1 MKVKNSDLNK
11 EIRFLGAV
19 GKIFFTSSPQK
30 LEKRNRKWVK
40 RRKKHYS
47 KKENRF
53 LARSDGSKMRLRI
66 VVPKHRDLS
75 KKVPCLLWLH
85 GGGYIKGTPEM
96 MKFILPPELKKQRDC
111 IIVAPDY
118 RLSVE
123 APYPAALEDAYQ
135 ALKWVKDN
143 ADELGIRDDQIF
155 VGGESAGGGLTAAL
169 CLYARDKHEVNIA
182 YQMPLY
188 PMLDYRS
195 STPSMKDNNAPIWGQ
210 AQNIVAWNIYLNGDT
225 NKVSKYASPSIETDY
240 TSLPP
245 TTTFIGS
252 VDAFRDE
259 TIEYVENLQKA
270 GVPVKFM
277 LCQGGFH
284 SSESLVPWAK
294 VSKEARRFFMEAFDA
309 ACEHYFAA
317 QA

>member
-1 MKVKNSDLNK
+1 MKVKNSDLDK
-11 EIRFLGAV
+11 ELRFWGAV
-19 GKIFFTSSPQK
+19 GKVLFTSSPQS
-30 LEKRNRKWVK
+30 LEKLNRKRVEK
-40 RRKKHYS
+40 RKKHYS
-47 KKENRF
+47 AKENRF
-53 LARSDGSKMRLRI
+53 IVRPDGSELRLRI

-75 KKVPCLLWLH
+75 KKAPCLLWLH
-85 GGGYIKGTPEM
+85 GGGYIKGAPEM
-96 MKFILPPELKKQRDC
+96 MRFILPPELKNQRDC

-169 CLYARDKHEVNIA
+169 CLYARDRHEVNIA

-195 STPSMKDNNAPIWGQ
+195 STPSMKDNNAPICGQ
-210 AQNIVAWNIYLNGDT
+210 AQNIVAWNVYLNGDT
-225 NKVSKYASPSIETDY
+225 KKVSKYASPSVETDY
-240 TSLPP
+240 TNLPP

-259 TIEYVENLQKA
+259 TIAYVENLKKA

-284 SSESLVPWAK
+284 SSESLVPKAK
-294 VSKEARRFFMEAFDA
+294 VSMEAKKFFMDAFDY

-317 QA
+317 QE